1 MERSRSASGRYEE
14 RAMWCSTGWCIVTLT
29 LGILAAPLAAGA
41 QQAKVARVGYLTFSP
56 ITPGQAPM
64 EAFRQGLRALGWVEG
79 QNLVIETRSGEDR
92 YERYADLVT
101 ELVRLK
107 VEVIVTSVAPAI
119 QAATHATDTIPIVF
133 VTLADPEVLGFVD
146 SLAQP
151 GGTSRGWLA
160 SL

>member
-1 MERSRSASGRYEE
+1 MRSLVGCSPEHGAAPDWLQRPLQRRSRFRQQVSPIARASMERSRSASGRYEE

-79 QNLVIETRSGEDR
+79 QNLVIETRSGE
-92 YERYADLVT
+92 
-101 ELVRLK
+101 
-107 VEVIVTSVAPAI
+107 
-119 QAATHATDTIPIVF
+119 
-133 VTLADPEVLGFVD
+133 
-146 SLAQP
+146 
-151 GGTSRGWLA
+151 
-160 SL
+160 

>member
-14 RAMWCSTGWCIVTLT
+14 RTMWCSTSWCIVTLT
-29 LGILAAPLAAGA
+29 LSILAAPLAARA
-41 QQAKVARVGYLTFSP
+41 QQAGQVARVGYLAFSP
-56 ITPGQAPM
+56 ITPGQAPSL

-92 YERYADLVT
+92 YERYADLAT

-107 VEVIVTSVAPAI
+107 VDVIVTSVAPAI
-119 QAATHATDTIPIVF
+119 QAAKHATETIPIVF
-133 VTLADPEVLGFVD
+133 VTLADPEVLGFVA

-151 GGTSRGWLA
+151 GR
-160 SL
+160 